1 MIAIGNGDFD
11 EQQSNCRESERPVKN
26 REGRKAKGVELSI
39 TTINLNVNCKQFQ
52 TSFGK
57 LIFFLPFSL
66 SLYPLLNLSLAHTQA
81 FFLFHS
87 LQNLVAISYSAS
99 SPPIEGQT
107 LDLTLVH
114 SNMAIL
120 NLGSQVLYI
129 S

>member
-11 EQQSNCRESERPVKN
+11 EQQSNCRESERPVKH
-26 REGRKAKGVELSI
+26 REERKAKGMEPSI

-66 SLYPLLNLSLAHTQA
+66 SLYPLLILSLAHTQA

-87 LQNLVAISYSAS
+87 LQNLIAIFYSAS

-120 NLGSQVLYI
+120 NLVSQVLYI